1 MSAHEGERATWRAER
16 IMAENHGGIVRT
28 TSGETADVEVAPVR
42 IGLGAIIAYVVL
54 ACGLAW
60 LVALPLWLGDG
71 LRTPYAGLLLP
82 VMMYMPAVAVVIVLL
97 VFRPI
102 PKGQR
107 LRFLG
112 MWPLRPAKRVVWLM
126 LIGLLAPPLLVL
138 ASTVLAALCG
148 WLTVDLVNFS
158 GFTELLA
165 AKVPAGTPLPPAI
178 VLIVVQAASIPVAAA
193 TVNAL
198 AAFGEELGWR
208 GFLVPALRR
217 YGTWASLLI
226 SGVIWGLWHAP
237 IILLGYDFGRTD
249 PTGVLFMIGGC
260 VVWGVL
266 LGWLRLRSASMWPAV
281 FAHGALNASAA
292 MYLWFFAAGSRAD
305 PALVLPL
312 GVAGWIVGA
321 AVILVLILT
330 GQFRRQPALAAD
342 RPRTLPAPFP
352 EPIVENPQIAR
363 TDPMAP
369 TGSDPERS

>member
-1 MSAHEGERATWRAER
+1 MSED
-16 IMAENHGGIVRT
+16 GGVEIRD
-28 TSGETADVEVAPVR
+28 EDVEARRSSGAPVR
-42 IGLGAIIAYVVL
+42 IGLGAIVAYAML

-60 LVALPLWLGDG
+60 LVASPLWVGDG
-71 LRTPYAGLLLP
+71 LREPYAAPLMSA
-82 VMMYMPAVAVVIVLL
+82 VMCTPAVAVVIVLL
-97 VFRPI
+97 VLRPI

-112 MWPLRPAKRVVWLM
+112 MWPLRPAKRVVWM
-126 LIGLLAPPLLVL
+126 AAIGLLVPPVLVFV
-138 ASTVLAALCG
+138 STMVAALCG
-148 WLTVDLVNFS
+148 WLRLDLVGFS
-158 GFTELLA
+158 GFAHLLA
-165 AKVPAGTPLPPAI
+165 SQVPAGTPLPPTA
-178 VLIVVQAASIPVAAA
+178 VLVAVQAASIPVAAA

-217 YGTWASLLI
+217 YGTGASLLV

-237 IILLGYDFGRTD
+237 IILLGYNFGRTD
-249 PTGVLFMIGGC
+249 VTGVLLMVGGC

-292 MYLWFFAAGSRAD
+292 MYVWFFAWGTTAD

-312 GVAGWIVGA
+312 GVAGWVVGA
-321 AVILVLILT
+321 AVILVLIAA

-352 EPIVENPQIAR
+352 TPPEASGTPSAR
-363 TDPMAP
+363 GDDPARS
-369 TGSDPERS
+369 TTQEDPPVAR